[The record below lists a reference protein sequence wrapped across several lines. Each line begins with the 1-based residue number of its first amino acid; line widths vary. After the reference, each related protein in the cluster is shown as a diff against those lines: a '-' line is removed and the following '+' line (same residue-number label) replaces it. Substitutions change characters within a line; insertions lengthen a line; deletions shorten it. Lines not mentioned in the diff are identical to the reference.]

1 MRKAETSR
9 DWRPWGYL
17 LGLTSGVV
25 SVATNLIGGP
35 WTLAPLAVL
44 AVMQVADLLSRD
56 DRRDPSPT
64 SHRLADAVLLA
75 HVAVH
80 TAAVL
85 SLLYGVHSG
94 ILDRSYLWYAAIGTG
109 LNSGWSGIVA
119 AHELIHRGSR
129 ALRALGA
136 WNLLLVNYA
145 HFRVEH
151 MVHHRL
157 VGTPQDPATA
167 RRGES
172 VYWFFLRT
180 VPQQFWQALATEAD
194 RVRRRGG
201 FPWGPANF
209 VVLATAAEVGFC
221 IWLHEALGPRVLQA
235 HLVQSFFAIVQ
246 LEIINYVEHYGLVRG
261 PGEPLEAHHSWGTDA
276 VASRYSLLELVRH
289 SDHHLH
295 AARPYTALVSHADA
309 PRLPG
314 GYWSMTW
321 LSLLP
326 PLWFRLVDSRIPER
340 RDVRSRRAA

>member
-1 MRKAETSR
+1 MNNADSSGG
-9 DWRPWGYL
+9 WRICGYF
-17 LGLTSGVV
+17 LGLVSGLVL
-25 SVATNLIGGP
+25 VATNLTGGN

-44 AVMQVADLLSRD
+44 AAMQVADLLSRD

-64 SHRLADAVLLA
+64 SGWLADTVMLA

-94 ILDRSYLWYAAIGTG
+94 ILNRSYVWYAAIGTG

-129 ALRALGA
+129 TLRALGA
-136 WNLLLVNYA
+136 WNLLLVNYG

-157 VGTPQDPATA
+157 VGTPLDPATA

-180 VPQQFWQALATEAD
+180 VPQQFRQALTVEAE

-209 VVLATAAEVGFC
+209 VVLATAAEIGIC

-261 PGEPLEAHHSWGTDA
+261 PGEPLEAHHSWGTDV

-295 AARPYTALVSHADA
+295 AARPYTALVSHVDS

-326 PLWFRLVDSRIPER
+326 PLWFRLVDPRIPER
-340 RDVRSRRAA
+340 REAQSRQAA